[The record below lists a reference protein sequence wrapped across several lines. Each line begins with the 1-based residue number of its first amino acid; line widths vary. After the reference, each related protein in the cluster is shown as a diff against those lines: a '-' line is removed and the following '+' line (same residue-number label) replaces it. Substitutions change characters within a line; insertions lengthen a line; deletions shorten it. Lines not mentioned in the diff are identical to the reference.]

1 MTDRTFHISQQL
13 RSNRLIFGLLS
24 ILLPLAAGWMIG
36 TWGTMSGLLIV
47 GVPIAL
53 TVLVSILVEPKLGLL
68 IYINLGFF
76 LGFSRFIPVE
86 LPLGLA
92 LDGVIMLTLMG
103 VILNGRRMNWH
114 RLHHPVFYILTVW
127 LFYTI
132 LEFFNP
138 EAPYQPAWF
147 FHARFFS
154 LNWFYIAIIV
164 LVMDI
169 TRADIRLF
177 FKIWLGWSLFA
188 CFWAFKQQYIGVA
201 EAEAIWLA
209 QGAAKT
215 HVLWGQLRSFSF
227 YSDASQFGAEMAG
240 VTLVCLIVLIE
251 EKNFIRKVSFIVL
264 ALLFFWGFAVSGTRS
279 ALFVLLGGYP
289 AYLVLR
295 RNVRLLLGGIAAA
308 IPILVILLFTSIGD
322 SNYQIFRIR
331 SALHPNQDASFLVRL
346 ENQAKLKAY
355 LKDLPF
361 GAGIGTSGDMGARFS
376 PEHPASIIPP
386 DSWYVEIWIET
397 GVVGLTLYLL
407 VLASII
413 ALGIYKVWQIKDP
426 WLSKLMIALLAE
438 FIGIIVM
445 SYSNPTI
452 GQFPTSTILFISS
465 ILFTTC
471 ERWDTAKA
479 KTPGAVNVVA

>member
-1 MTDRTFHISQQL
+1 MTDRIVYVTHQL
-13 RSNRLIFGLLS
+13 RNNRWLYGVLGL
-24 ILLPLAAGWMIG
+24 LLPLIAGWMIG
-36 TWGTMSGLLIV
+36 TWGTISGLLIV
-47 GVPIAL
+47 GVPIL
-53 TVLVSILVEPKLGLL
+53 LLVLVSILVEPKWGLL
-68 IYINLGFF
+68 IYVNLGFL
-76 LGFSRFIPVE
+76 LGFTRFINVE

-103 VILNGRRMNWH
+103 VILNSKRMNWQ
-114 RLHHPVFYILTVW
+114 RLHHPVFYMLTVW

-138 EAPYQPAWF
+138 EAPYPLAWF

-154 LNWFYIAIIV
+154 LNWFYVAIVI
-164 LVMDI
+164 LVMPI
-169 TRADIRLF
+169 TRADIRLYV
-177 FKIWLGWSLFA
+177 KIWLGWSLFA

-251 EKNFIRKVSFIVL
+251 EKNLLRKVCFIIL

-295 RNVRLLLGGIAAA
+295 RNIRLLLGGVAAA
-308 IPILVILLFTSIGD
+308 IPIMAILLFTSIGD

-331 SALHPNQDASFLVRL
+331 SALHPSQDASFLVRL
-346 ENQAKLKAY
+346 ENQTKLKAY

-407 VLASII
+407 MLVGII
-413 ALGIYKVWQIKDP
+413 TVGSYNVWHINDP
-426 WLSKLMIALLAE
+426 WLSKIMIALLAE

-445 SYSNPTI
+445 SYSNPTL
-452 GQFPTSTILFISS
+452 GQIPTSTILFINS
-465 ILFTTC
+465 ILFTSC
-471 ERWDTAKA
+471 KRWDTVKA
-479 KTPGAVNVVA
+479 SLPKSFNVTA